1 MRFASL
7 MLPVFA
13 LLLIAA
19 QDGIKQ
25 DPPTCVDCK
34 QETYGTTIQWEGSVK
49 DAAKKAKDEK
59 KLVFVL
65 HVSGNFEDPK
75 FT

>member
-1 MRFASL
+1 MRFPSL
-7 MLPVFA
+7 FLPVFA
-13 LLLIAA
+13 LLLNAA
-19 QDGIKQ
+19 QDGIKK
-25 DPPTCVDCK
+25 DPPTCKKCK
-34 QETYGTTIQWEGSVK
+34 KETYGTTIQWEGSVK

-65 HVSGNFEDPK
+65 HVSGHFEDAK